1 MTKPSIKY
9 LGHVALVRLPPGFVG
24 SPEKIAENL
33 LAKRPRV
40 KTVVLIDGVEG
51 PLRTPRVSG
60 VFGESSAET
69 VHRENGMVFKLDA
82 SRLMF
87 SLGNSFER
95 LRMMNLPGEGETVVD
110 MFAGVGQFTIPA
122 AKSRAER
129 VYSFEINHNA
139 YDYLLQN
146 ICLNKVE
153 DRVKPFCDDCRN
165 AVKHGLREAADRIIM
180 GYLKGTLNFLPTALE
195 VAKSEAVIHLHELAR
210 PVDGWAEL
218 YSRCK
223 VLARELGRE
232 LKLDAWRVV
241 KTYSAKMW
249 HYVLDLRLGG

>member
-24 SPEKIAENL
+24 SPEKYAEGL
-33 LAKRPRV
+33 LAKGPKV

-51 PLRTPRVSG
+51 QLRTPRVRG

-95 LRMMNLPGEGETVVD
+95 LRMMKLPREGETIVD

-122 AKSRAER
+122 AKSRAEQ
-129 VYSFEINHNA
+129 VYSFEVNPHA

-146 ICLNKVE
+146 ISLNKVE

-165 AVKHGLREAADRIIM
+165 AAKHGLREAADRIIM
-180 GYLKGTLNFLPTALE
+180 GYLNGTLNYLPTALDI
-195 VAKSEAVIHLHELAR
+195 AKSEAVIHLHELAK
-210 PVDGWAEL
+210 PLDGWAEL
-218 YSRCK
+218 FSRCQ
-223 VLARELGRE
+223 VLAREVGRE
-232 LKLDAWRVV
+232 LKLVAWRVV
-241 KTYSAKMW
+241 KTYSARMW
-249 HYVLDLRLGG
+249 HYVLDLGLGG

>member
-1 MTKPSIKY
+1 MTRPSVKY
-9 LGHVALVRLPPGFVG
+9 LGHVALVRLPPGFSG
-24 SPEKIAENL
+24 SPEQYAERL
-33 LAKRPRV
+33 LAGRSRV

-51 PLRTPRVSG
+51 PLRIPRVRG
-60 VFGESSAET
+60 IFGEAPAET

-95 LRMMNLPGEGETVVD
+95 LRMIDLPREGETIVD

-129 VYSFEINHNA
+129 VYSFEVNPQA

-146 ICLNKVE
+146 ISLNKVE

-165 AVKHGLREAADRIIM
+165 ATRHGLRNTADRIIM
-180 GYLKGTLNFLPTALE
+180 GYLNGTLNYLSTALE
-195 VAKSEAVIHLHELAR
+195 IAKTEAVIHFHELAK
-210 PVDGWAEL
+210 PVDGWVDL
-218 YSRCK
+218 YSRCQLWAGEK
-223 VLARELGRE
+223 GRQ
-232 LKLDAWRVV
+232 LKLLGWRVV
-241 KTYSAKMW
+241 KTYSARMW
-249 HYVLDLRLGG
+249 HYVLDLGLGG